1 MLKFLR
7 FGRSP
12 DSVFTTMTA
21 GTAAEIEAE
30 VHRLDI
36 DAAIA
41 AEESWKARLDAY
53 LAGKSTEDFRPEVIC
68 FDDRC
73 ELGKWLY
80 GPGRARLGKYTSFK
94 LLVAEH
100 KNFHY
105 HAANVVSFVES
116 GRLDKAVNLLT
127 TDFERSSARVVELL
141 NLMKEP

>member
-12 DSVFTTMTA
+12 DSVLTTMTA

-30 VHRLDI
+30 VHRLDV

-41 AEESWKARLDAY
+41 AEESWKVRLDAY

-116 GRLDKAVNLLT
+116 GRLDKAVTLLT